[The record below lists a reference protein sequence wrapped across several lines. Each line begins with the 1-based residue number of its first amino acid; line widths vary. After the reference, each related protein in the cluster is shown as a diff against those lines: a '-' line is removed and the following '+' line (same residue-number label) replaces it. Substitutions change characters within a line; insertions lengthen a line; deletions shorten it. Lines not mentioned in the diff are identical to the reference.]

1 MMAEE
6 PAPANAEPLDPDQ
19 AAEFRGTLSRFPTGV
34 TVITVLAGDEVH
46 GMTANAFTSVSLQ
59 PPLVLVSVDKRARM
73 HRLMRDGEWF
83 GVSVLAHDQDAVSEH
98 YAGRLGEV
106 RPEHRFT
113 FVRGT
118 PLVERAVA
126 HVVARIVRSYWGG
139 DHSLFL
145 GQVEYAAHVE
155 GRPLLFHRGQ
165 YERLPLTDVSILS
178 SMPEDMRRAV
188 VAAGTEQSFAA
199 GQPIVGRNDD
209 GDVAFFVL
217 DGRVRIQRD
226 GRTLATIGPGELFG
240 EVAVLDGGP
249 RTADAIADVQT
260 RCITVSRQTLHRTAV
275 DAPEVAWLMLQVLAS
290 RLRGS

>member
-1 MMAEE
+1 MMADES
-6 PAPANAEPLDPDQ
+6 APANAEPLDPDQ
-19 AAEFRGTLSRFPTGV
+19 GVEFRRTLSRFPTGV

-73 HRLMRDGEWF
+73 HRLMHDGEWF
-83 GVSVLAHDQDAVSEH
+83 GVSVLAHDQDALSEH
-98 YAGRLGEV
+98 YAGRLGAV
-106 RPEHRFT
+106 RPDHRFT

-155 GRPLLFHRGQ
+155 GRPLLFHRGH
-165 YERLPLTDVSILS
+165 YERLPLAEVSILS
-178 SMPEDMRRAV
+178 AMPEDLRRAV
-188 VAAGTEQSFAA
+188 VAAGTERSFPA
-199 GQPIVGRNDD
+199 GRPIVGRDD
-209 GDVAFFVL
+209 EGDVAFVVL
-217 DGRVRIQRD
+217 DGRVRIERD

-240 EVAVLDGGP
+240 EIAVLDGGP
-249 RTADAIADVQT
+249 RTADAIADVDT
-260 RCITVSRQTLHRTAV
+260 RCLTVSGRTLHRIV
-275 DAPEVAWLMLQVLAS
+275 VEAPEAGWLMLQVLAS